1 MPEFFALFTRAFLRH
16 HQTYTTPGEVVAAA
30 LWAPPGA
37 VPVSGED
44 ADERGCTSATAS
56 RPRSPSPLPG
66 GRPCG
71 RCGAG
76 QPRIDSNT
84 GSGEASAPGR
94 WPGGCSRAPR
104 PHGAAPR
111 SEGRIALAAGPE
123 AGPAARSGAHASGN
137 QAQHLQGHALATGR
151 SSSWPSLGLS
161 DGSCGVPRRD
171 LAGWHF
177 WAARL
182 SGRWRVGVRFL
193 LGAEGE

>member
-94 WPGGCSRAPR
+94 WPGGCSRAPTAR
-104 PHGAAPR
+104 GR
-111 SEGRIALAAGPE
+111 SQERGTNCPGRR
-123 AGPAARSGAHASGN
+123 ARSWAGCPIRRPSSGN
-137 QAQHLQGHALATGR
+137 QAQHLKGHALATGR

-161 DGSCGVPRRD
+161 DGSRGMPRRD
-171 LAGWHF
+171 LAGWHR